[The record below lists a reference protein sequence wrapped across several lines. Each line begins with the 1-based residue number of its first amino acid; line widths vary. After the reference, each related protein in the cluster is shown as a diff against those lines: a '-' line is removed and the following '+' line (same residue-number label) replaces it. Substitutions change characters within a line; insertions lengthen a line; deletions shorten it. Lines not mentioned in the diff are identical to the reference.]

1 MCTDK
6 LACHRSEWP
15 PEYILGSPGMLHQRW
30 PKNQQT
36 GVRIIL
42 EFRNPNCILAEEFF
56 DHVEREI
63 AALEVNQFRRRT
75 SAIDEG
81 DKIGVRSDDRIAV
94 LSCPIPDFFIARLLE
109 ADIAYMDQAAK
120 QGHQAKRK
128 PWRQILVE
136 KQAQT
141 RWARRPASAAN
152 W

>member
-1 MCTDK
+1 
-6 LACHRSEWP
+6 
-15 PEYILGSPGMLHQRW
+15 MLHQRW

-36 GVRIIL
+36 GMRIIL

-81 DKIGVRSDDRIAV
+81 DKIGVRSYDRIAV

-109 ADIAYMDQAAK
+109 ANIAYMDQAAK
-120 QGHQAKRK
+120 QGRQAKRK

-152 W
+152 

>member
-1 MCTDK
+1 
-6 LACHRSEWP
+6 
-15 PEYILGSPGMLHQRW
+15 MLHQRR

-36 GVRIIL
+36 GMRIIL

-75 SAIDEG
+75 SPIDES
-81 DKIGVRSDDRIAV
+81 DEIGVRSDDRVAV

-120 QGHQAKRK
+120 QGRQAKRK

-136 KQAQT
+136 KQSQT

>member
-1 MCTDK
+1 
-6 LACHRSEWP
+6 
-15 PEYILGSPGMLHQRW
+15 MLHQRRSN
-30 PKNQQT
+30 NQQT

-81 DKIGVRSDDRIAV
+81 DKIGVRGDDRIAV

-109 ADIAYMDQAAK
+109 ADIAYMDQASK
-120 QGHQAKRK
+120 QRRQAKRN
-128 PWRQILVE
+128 P
-136 KQAQT
+136 
-141 RWARRPASAAN
+141 
-152 W
+152 